1 MSTNGKLAA
10 LTALLLVGSV
20 WAYANSTSRG
30 DRFQRGQLLLPNLIP
45 DEVATITIAQA
56 DEVTTLHRRGEAFLV
71 SETHDYPARN
81 ESVNRLLR
89 DLLQIE
95 LEKEVGRGAGLAAE
109 LEIDPPTDETVD
121 VTLMNSTEQEMV
133 HLRIGKSVA
142 DGTGRY
148 VQRLDVDSASIYL
161 TTAGVFLST
170 GSSTYL
176 QKEVVDHSQDEVQ
189 RVLGS
194 DFEMAVEET
203 GGSLRLLNVPVGFT
217 EKSIETNK
225 LKSILTRLRFDE
237 VFLAD
242 DPEVR
247 DLRFD
252 TNLRVDLKDGTR
264 YRLSLATSDDR
275 HFLRIGGAHS
285 LDRVEIAIDTPEEE
299 LREKADQ
306 LGRADEV
313 REFDAFHGSWVYEIS
328 SVTADTLKLSRSDL
342 VEDEA

>member
-1 MSTNGKLAA
+1 
-10 LTALLLVGSV
+10 
-20 WAYANSTSRG
+20 
-30 DRFQRGQLLLPNLIP
+30 
-45 DEVATITIAQA
+45 
-56 DEVTTLHRRGEAFLV
+56 
-71 SETHDYPARN
+71 
-81 ESVNRLLR
+81 
-89 DLLQIE
+89 
-95 LEKEVGRGAGLAAE
+95 
-109 LEIDPPTDETVD
+109 
-121 VTLMNSTEQEMV
+121 
-133 HLRIGKSVA
+133 
-142 DGTGRY
+142 
-148 VQRLDVDSASIYL
+148 
-161 TTAGVFLST
+161 
-170 GSSTYL
+170 
-176 QKEVVDHSQDEVQ
+176 
-189 RVLGS
+189 
-194 DFEMAVEET
+194 MAVEET
-203 GGSLRLLNVPVGFT
+203 GGPLRLLNVPVGFI

-252 TNLRVDLKDGTR
+252 ANLRVDLKDGTR

-328 SVTADTLKLSRSDL
+328 SVTADTLELRRSDL